1 MRENRP
7 YGSVGGWGLITPR
20 LPNHW
25 KTPPLKRRE
34 ALGDNFRLPPEFLR
48 YPQVFGGACAKLSGL
63 AKGGREVPGML

>member
-25 KTPPLKRRE
+25 KTPSLARRTE
-34 ALGDNFRLPPEFLR
+34 LLGTIALH
-48 YPQVFGGACAKLSGL
+48 
-63 AKGGREVPGML
+63 